1 MSFTVIS
8 LVGMDFESLHRVLG
22 ALENQPAWHER
33 QQFKRLLARWS
44 EVVGPVVA
52 QQTKPIAVQRGVLNV
67 ATSSAAWAQNL
78 IFERQRIVEK
88 LNAQLHLSLRD
99 IRFSTA
105 QWQGTR
111 PKPNS
116 AQLDVLGEGNPWQDH
131 PCYFEPTQPSIRD
144 RYPRSEIKPTPED
157 AFQQW
162 AARMQQRSQHLPL
175 CPRCACP
182 TPPGELQRWSVC
194 ALCAPWQM

>member
-1 MSFTVIS
+1 
-8 LVGMDFESLHRVLG
+8 MDFDSLHRVLG
-22 ALENQPAWHER
+22 ALENQPAWQER
-33 QQFKRLLARWS
+33 QQFKRLLVRWS

-67 ATSSAAWAQNL
+67 ATSSPAWAQNL
-78 IFERQRIVEK
+78 IFERQRLVEK
-88 LNAQLHLSLRD
+88 LNAQLHLSLKD

-105 QWQGTR
+105 QWQGSR
-111 PKPNS
+111 QKPNS
-116 AQLDVLGEGNPWQDH
+116 AQLNGSDESNPWRDH
-131 PCYFEPTQPSIRD
+131 PCYFEPIQPARRD
-144 RYPRSEIKPTPED
+144 RPPHSDPKPTPED

-162 AARMQQRSQHLPL
+162 AVRMQQRSQHLPL